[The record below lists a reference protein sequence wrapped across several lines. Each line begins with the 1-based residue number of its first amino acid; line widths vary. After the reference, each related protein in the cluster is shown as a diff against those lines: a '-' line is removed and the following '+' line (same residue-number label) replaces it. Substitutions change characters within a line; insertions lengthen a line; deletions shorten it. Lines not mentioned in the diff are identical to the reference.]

1 AAAEREEIAAGDEP
15 RVVREAHAGA
25 RTDFENA
32 AGDGRE
38 AAAAEIEDGAGAA
51 QIEELGRGELR
62 GGDGDQRA
70 RAGRETDRVAISA
83 ASRPSGRGL
92 SPHGPGGSRAQWSA
106 RSAVQ
111 GSRIS
116 GERRGPAA

>member
-1 AAAEREEIAAGDEP
+1 
-15 RVVREAHAGA
+15 RVVREAHTGA

-32 AGDGRE
+32 AGDGGE

-70 RAGRETDRVAISA
+70 RAGRETRRRTQHGVAHGRV
-83 ASRPSGRGL
+83 
-92 SPHGPGGSRAQWSA
+92 HGDGEQRA
-106 RSAVQ
+106 
-111 GSRIS
+111 GE
-116 GERRGPAA
+116 GERAAAGVQDARDAEGGITGRAAD